1 MNWYEPEEID
11 LDRDA
16 INRLTG
22 VNDSVGG
29 TINWTYDTV
38 SSGHH
43 PRVQETTAPGTV
55 TVEYDEIGR
64 RLKLSTT
71 GQPET
76 SYTYDKNSRL
86 KTVTQGSQTVTLAYD
101 NAGRRT
107 SLTYPNG
114 VVTSYGYDNANRLLT
129 IGHVKTPTT
138 IEALTYTYDKGGN
151 RITQVRQNAAA
162 SNLPTAVAAANIAY
176 DVANE
181 LTRWNSATTNLTYDG
196 NGNLATETQAGVT
209 TTYTWD
215 TRNRLTGMSRTGLTA
230 SFAYDGLG
238 RRKSK
243 TINGTTTGF
252 WYDGVDILAE
262 LSGST
267 PTATYI
273 RSLSIDEPFIR
284 RHAAGDEFYQT
295 DALGSSVVLT
305 DINGATQTAYTFEPN
320 GATTITGISTNPFQ
334 YTGRESDA
342 TSLYYFRARYYD
354 PKVHRFLGEDPIG
367 FSAGDVN
374 LYAYVGNSPINYS
387 DVRGL
392 CMDPGGSG
400 LRYCVDAYIPDKDV
414 LVFGYGD
421 NRGPDSAGGTFRT
434 RQLLGSD
441 AKVKNAAGISKSKFG
456 VSLPGELGS
465 CSARVSHVPLGGR
478 KIKFECEAING
489 FHIPPWPL
497 KYHFA
502 IFEKSDGSA
511 SVTSAAGTTFP
522 NYEIWQYGGPNGPTQ
537 VYDYRT
543 PGWVGDLGNGPQP
556 LPVPGR

>member
-1 MNWYEPEEID
+1 LNWYEPEEID

-55 TVEYDEIGR
+55 TVEYNEIGR
-64 RLKLSTT
+64 RLKLSAT

-230 SFAYDGLG
+230 SFADGLG

-243 TINGTTTGF
+243 TITTTGSVHVTSCRA
-252 WYDGVDILAE
+252 WQYAKLH
-262 LSGST
+262 
-267 PTATYI
+267 I

-342 TSLYYFRARYYD
+342 TSLYYFRAIHTL
-354 PKVHRFLGEDPIG
+354 KSRFLGEDPIG

-374 LYAYVGNSPINYS
+374 LYATSVHPLTIVMSVPAWIRENF
-387 DVRGL
+387 V
-392 CMDPGGSG
+392 
-400 LRYCVDAYIPDKDV
+400 CVDAYIAMFW
-414 LVFGYGD
+414 FGMAIT
-421 NRGPDSAGGTFRT
+421 RPDSAGGTFR
-434 RQLLGSD
+434 RQ
-441 AKVKNAAGISKSKFG
+441 
-456 VSLPGELGS
+456 P
-465 CSARVSHVPLGGR
+465 RQMR
-478 KIKFECEAING
+478 K
-489 FHIPPWPL
+489 
-497 KYHFA
+497 
-502 IFEKSDGSA
+502 
-511 SVTSAAGTTFP
+511 
-522 NYEIWQYGGPNGPTQ
+522 
-537 VYDYRT
+537 
-543 PGWVGDLGNGPQP
+543 
-556 LPVPGR
+556 